1 MRPSF
6 SRGLGLEVVW
16 NSGVCRDWGGVR
28 DQDLTAEAFVLLR
41 RGLQQPRGS
50 GFPFLPAEGTVS
62 GTISDPP

>member
-1 MRPSF
+1 M
-6 SRGLGLEVVW
+6 
-16 NSGVCRDWGGVR
+16 CRDWGGVR